1 MSPSLVFVFG
11 RMIFASGIL
20 LMGMALA
27 GKGPR
32 SMVGRGVAER
42 AFSVLFGASIA
53 MNNLHF
59 VVDMSAQAQGIANA
73 ACLLLLLAAVGSNFL
88 RNRRER

>member
-20 LMGMALA
+20 LIGMALA

-32 SMVGRGVAER
+32 SMVGRGAAER